1 MEVPPGTDL
10 RDFCWGACQGRTLG
24 GGPMGPAPP
33 PSPKSAI
40 SPHHQFGVDGA
51 KNFAGAE
58 GTGGKL
64 AAFLPGKRSLFSE
77 NCICE

>member
-1 MEVPPGTDL
+1 
-10 RDFCWGACQGRTLG
+10 
-24 GGPMGPAPP
+24 MGPAPP

-58 GTGGKL
+58 GAGGNL
-64 AAFLPGKRSLFSE
+64 ADFHLEKEVYLAKIAFASE
-77 NCICE
+77 NFEKFSPPAGYFFVQHF